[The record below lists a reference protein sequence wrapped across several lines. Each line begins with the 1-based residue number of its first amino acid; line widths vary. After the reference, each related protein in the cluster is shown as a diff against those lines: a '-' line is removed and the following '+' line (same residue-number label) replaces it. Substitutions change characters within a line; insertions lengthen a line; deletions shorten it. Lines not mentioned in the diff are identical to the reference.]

1 MTSFSSLRDNA
12 CILRRLLDVFL
23 LSEDPRVVA
32 AFAVAEDMQQ
42 VIGEVG
48 EESWDRRWND
58 QTSRECTKSWMAA
71 CLMTLSR
78 LYLTPGLYSAH
89 SCFARQ

>member
-23 LSEDPRVVA
+23 LSEDARVVT
-32 AFAVAEDMQQ
+32 AFAVAEDVQQ

-48 EESWDRRWND
+48 EESWDRRWDD
-58 QTSRECTKSWMAA
+58 QMSRECTKSWMA
-71 CLMTLSR
+71 CLMTLSY
-78 LYLTPGLYSAH
+78 LYLTPGLYSAY